1 MTPLSEYV
9 RGRRAARRGCGG
21 FTLIEL
27 LVALTL
33 FGLISVVLFGGLRFG
48 TRAWETGQARI
59 EHLAEIEAVQGLLRR
74 QIAQIMAPT
83 VRPGRRARLTDSVTV
98 FEGETDRVH
107 FAAHV
112 PPHLGVGG
120 IYLFEI
126 GVNDDGRSG
135 RQLDLVWHL
144 YRPDEPSIR
153 TEDID
158 EEGTLLSG
166 RRTLIEGIEEVEFS
180 YFGVPSE
187 DLGLERDGDWHE
199 DWIDELA
206 LPTLIAIKVDF
217 PEGDRRAW
225 PELVVQTRLRPAG
238 DT

>member
-1 MTPLSEYV
+1 MTPARETPS
-9 RGRRAARRGCGG
+9 GRRAANRGCGG
-21 FTLIEL
+21 FTLVEL

-33 FGLISVVLFGGLRFG
+33 LGLISVVLFGGLRFG
-48 TRAWETGQARI
+48 TRAWETGQTRI
-59 EHLAEIEAVQGLLRR
+59 EHLAEIEAVRGLLRR
-74 QIAQIMAPT
+74 QLAQIMAPT
-83 VRPGRRARLTDSVTV
+83 VRPSRRARLTDSLTV

-126 GVNDDGRSG
+126 GVNEDGRRG
-135 RQLDLVWHL
+135 PQLDLVWHL

-158 EEGTLLSG
+158 EEDSVLSG
-166 RRTLIEGIEEVEFS
+166 RRTLIEGIDEVEFA
-180 YFGVPSE
+180 YFGVLDDE
-187 DLGLERDGDWHE
+187 LDLERDGDWHE
-199 DWIDELA
+199 DWVDDPA

-217 PEGDRRAW
+217 PEGDPRAW
-225 PELVVQTRLRPAG
+225 PEFVVQTRLRPAG
-238 DT
+238 DR